1 MEKRTMPDIHPSAV
15 VSPDAK
21 LGAYVKIW
29 SGAIIAPFVQIGDNC
44 VIGAHAYVGY
54 GTIMG
59 ESCRLQTGVF
69 LPNYSCLGKRV
80 FIGPNVTATDD
91 RHPKVNNPSYKAEPP
106 IFEDD
111 CSVGA
116 GAVIL
121 PGIHIGH
128 HAMVG
133 AGAVVT
139 HDVEPYSTVVGCPAM
154 PMKLKEA
161 V

>member
-1 MEKRTMPDIHPSAV
+1 MPDIHPTAQ

-21 LGAYVKIW
+21 LGTYVKVW
-29 SGAIIAPFVQIGDNC
+29 SGAVIAPFAQIGDNC
-44 VIGAHAYVGY
+44 VIGANAYVGF

-59 ESCRLQTGVF
+59 SECRLQSGVF
-69 LPNYSCLGKRV
+69 LPNHSRLGNRV
-80 FIGPNVTATDD
+80 FVGPNVTATDD
-91 RHPKVNNPSYKAEPP
+91 RYPKVNNPNYKAEPP
-106 IFEDD
+106 HFEDD
-111 CSVGA
+111 CSIGA

-121 PGIHIGH
+121 PGVRIGH

-139 HDVEPYSTVVGCPAM
+139 HDVEPYSTVVGCPAAV
-154 PMKLKEA
+154 MKLKEA